1 MKKPVLGALMLSSL
15 FAAPLA
21 RAQSLGEQINGT
33 NFGNPGQVAVAGDF
47 TLSFRHANDSSHLLI
62 APAADYFFL
71 PHLSFGGQVLFAY
84 DSYKGGGH
92 ATTFGL
98 GPRIGYDIPLAAMFT
113 FYPRLTLS
121 YELYSP
127 SGPADSSNLLGMTL
141 YAPFLFHPVPHFFVG
156 FGPSFGGNFAGG
168 NDGDHYFI
176 FELVS
181 TVGGYFDW

>member
-1 MKKPVLGALMLSSL
+1 MKKTVLGALLLSSL
-15 FAAPLA
+15 LAAPTA
-21 RAQSLGEQINGT
+21 RAQSLSEAINGT

-47 TLSFRHANDSSHLLI
+47 SLSFSHYNDSSHLRI

-71 PHLSFGGQVLFAY
+71 PHLSFGGQVIFEY

-98 GPRIGYDIPLAAMFT
+98 GPRVGYDIPLAAMFT
-113 FYPRLTLS
+113 LFPRLTLA
-121 YELYSP
+121 YTHFSP
-127 SGPADSSNLLGMTL
+127 SGADSSNLLGMFL

-168 NDGDHYFI
+168 DDGDRFFV